1 VSSSNLSAV
10 TKDAS
15 NQAIAGRTRVAG
27 IYYTCDSAAS
37 SFTLH
42 NGDDDQA
49 EALLTIKTPDASG
62 ATDVILPDM
71 GILFD
76 KGVYVDF
83 EDAQVLSVTLFFYG
97 GASVPDPTPPPP

>member
-27 IYYTCDSAAS
+27 IYYTCDTAAS

-42 NGDDDQA
+42 NGDDAQA
-49 EALLTIKTPDASG
+49 EALLTIKTPDAAG
-62 ATDVILPDM
+62 AADIILPDM

-83 EDAQVLSVTLFFYG
+83 EDAEVLSVTLFFYG

>member
-15 NQAIAGRTRVAG
+15 DGAIAGRTRVAG
-27 IYYTCDSAAS
+27 IYYTCGDTAS

-42 NGDDDQA
+42 NGEDAQA
-49 EALLTIKTPDASG
+49 EALLTIKTPATEG
-62 ATDVILPDM
+62 ATDIMLPDM

-76 KGVYVDF
+76 KGVYIDF
-83 EDAQVLSVTLFFYG
+83 EDAEVESVTLFFYG
-97 GASVPDPTPPPP
+97 GARIPDPPPP